1 MGKKKKKGVNTVP
14 CTQQL
19 SEELENIVK
28 TPYFWSHFQ
37 AVILDDGDSRDL
49 THFGP
54 DAFGG
59 DTPDKQVV
67 QLFHAP
73 QVWVIF
79 TLFAHELAGGV
90 AVSTA
95 AQLMVGS

>member
-1 MGKKKKKGVNTVP
+1 MYKTTFQRMK
-14 CTQQL
+14 
-19 SEELENIVK
+19 NIFK
-28 TPYFWSHFQ
+28 TPYFRSNFQ
-37 AVILDDGDSRDL
+37 EAVIHNGDSRDS
-49 THFGP
+49 THFGS
-54 DAFGG
+54 DTFRG

-79 TLFAHELAGGV
+79 TLFAHGSAGGD